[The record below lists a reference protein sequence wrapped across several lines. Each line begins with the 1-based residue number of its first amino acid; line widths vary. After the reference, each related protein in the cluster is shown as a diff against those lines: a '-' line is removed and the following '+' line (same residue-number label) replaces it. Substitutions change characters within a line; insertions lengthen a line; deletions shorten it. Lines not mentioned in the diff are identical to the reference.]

1 MKQKIFALL
10 AAGITAF
17 TAQAQNEKA
26 LLIGAGDAKDIS
38 LSDNLKVVLVQ
49 ANPDEQQLFVAKDAA
64 QKLRVVFSGNSLH
77 IDANE
82 TLEEGTTVYLQVSDL
97 QSLRVGENTFVT
109 TRGVLN
115 SPFLNLYI
123 NDGSRASLKV
133 IGKVKAFP
141 LGQNELTIQRK
152 PIVLK

>member
-1 MKQKIFALL
+1 MKQKIFPLM
-10 AAGITAF
+10 AAGIMAF
-17 TAQAQNEKA
+17 TAQPQNEKA

>member
-10 AAGITAF
+10 AAGIMAF

>member
-10 AAGITAF
+10 AAGIMAF

-49 ANPDEQQLFVAKDAA
+49 ANPDEQQLFVAKDSA

>member
-10 AAGITAF
+10 AAGIMAF

-26 LLIGAGDAKDIS
+26 LLIGAGEVKDIS
-38 LSDNLKVVLVQ
+38 ISDNLKVVLVQ

-77 IDANE
+77 IDSNGS
-82 TLEEGTTVYLQVSDL
+82 LEEGTTVYLQVSDL
-97 QSLRVGENTFVT
+97 QSLRVGENSLVT

-115 SPFLNLYI
+115 TPFLNLYI

-133 IGKVKAFP
+133 TGKVKAFP
-141 LGQNELTIQRK
+141 LGGNELFIQRK
-152 PIVLK
+152 PIALK

>member
-26 LLIGAGDAKDIS
+26 LLIGAGEVKDIS
-38 LSDNLKVVLVQ
+38 ISDNLKVVLVQ

-77 IDANE
+77 IDSNGS
-82 TLEEGTTVYLQVSDL
+82 LEEGTTVYLQVSDL
-97 QSLRVGENTFVT
+97 QSLRVGENSLVT

-115 SPFLNLYI
+115 TPFLNLYI

-133 IGKVKAFP
+133 NGKVKAYP
-141 LGQNELTIQRK
+141 LGENELFIQRK
-152 PIVLK
+152 PIALK